1 MNLTLSWSL
10 VDSPVFKVECD
21 DILFLKENEDRAG
34 KGFCRSG
41 LKCVSDFS
49 MSRIC
54 HGTKKNSIVC
64 VWGGRESVF
73 WTGEEGNKGSF
84 LGFLSKILDEI

>member
-1 MNLTLSWSL
+1 MTTGNEFDLIL
-10 VDSPVFKVECD
+10 VPVVKVECD
-21 DILFLKENEDRAG
+21 DILFLKENEDKAG

-64 VWGGRESVF
+64 V
-73 WTGEEGNKGSF
+73 
-84 LGFLSKILDEI
+84 

>member
-1 MNLTLSWSL
+1 M
-10 VDSPVFKVECD
+10 DSPVVKVECD

-64 VWGGRESVF
+64 V
-73 WTGEEGNKGSF
+73 
-84 LGFLSKILDEI
+84 